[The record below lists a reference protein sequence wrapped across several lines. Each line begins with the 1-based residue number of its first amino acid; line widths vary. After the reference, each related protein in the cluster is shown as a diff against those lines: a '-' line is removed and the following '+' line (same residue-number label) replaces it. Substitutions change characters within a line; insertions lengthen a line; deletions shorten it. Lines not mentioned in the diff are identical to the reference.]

1 MSLPQV
7 WNERNEE
14 MVTRLV
20 RWNLTDQAAPFEDAD
35 AIIVSVPKSGRTW
48 VRVLLS
54 AYRSHVQG
62 SDFSID
68 PGSAD
73 DTQHPRI
80 VFAHD
85 LFEHL
90 NKTRFKDRI
99 TGRRLIPQGVR
110 RSRRIAMLVRDPRD
124 VAVSLY
130 FDLKK
135 RQRGYRY
142 DPSSIAELIRHRR
155 FGLEAIIG
163 IMNAWMREW
172 AGRPNFSFFRYEDMR
187 LDTEKVFGD
196 LLTFL
201 GFGPVDPSALRFS
214 IEFSRFENMKKMEA
228 SGEFSTEFLQA
239 RNPDDPDSYK
249 VRRGKVGGFR
259 DYFSPAD
266 LAFAEANMKKLDRR
280 LGYS

>member
-1 MSLPQV
+1 MAI
-7 WNERNEE
+7 
-14 MVTRLV
+14 RLV
-20 RWNLTDQAAPFEDAD
+20 RWNLTDQAATFEDAD
-35 AIIVSVPKSGRTW
+35 AIVVSVPKCGRTW
-48 VRVLLS
+48 VRVLLG
-54 AYRSHVQG
+54 AYRSHLQG
-62 SDFSID
+62 KNFAID
-68 PGSAD
+68 PGGAD
-73 DTQHPRI
+73 DTQHPRVI
-80 VFAHD
+80 FAHD

-99 TGRRLIPQGVR
+99 AGRRLIPQRDR
-110 RSRRIAMLVRDPRD
+110 RSKRIAMLARDPRD

-155 FGLEAIIG
+155 FGLGAIIG
-163 IMNAWMREW
+163 IMNTWMREW
-172 AGRPNFSFFRYEDMR
+172 AGRPNFTLFRYEDLR
-187 LDTEKVFGD
+187 GDTEKVFSD
-196 LLTFL
+196 LLTFV
-201 GFGPVDPSALRFS
+201 GFSPVDPSAVRYG

-228 SGEFSTEFLQA
+228 SGEFATEFLQA
-239 RNPDDPDSYK
+239 RNPSDPDSYK

-266 LAFAEANMKKLDRR
+266 LAFADAKMKKLDRR